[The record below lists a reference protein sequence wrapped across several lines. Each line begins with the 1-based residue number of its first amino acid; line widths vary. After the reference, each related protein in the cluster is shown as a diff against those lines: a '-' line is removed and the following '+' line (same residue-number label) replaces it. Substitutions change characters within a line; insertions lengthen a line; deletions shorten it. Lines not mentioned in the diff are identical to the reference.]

1 MKLKRITIS
10 LAVITI
16 IVAYWSFL
24 INQQPISDT
33 QANQGTLLFSSF
45 DNQELYL
52 LDGQWQYYPD
62 MLADE
67 ITESTLPFYVTF
79 THQWQPESNQ
89 NKAHG
94 VATYQLFIKG
104 LQPNTQYGLVM
115 KEVKSA
121 YELTINGVSIMHN
134 GVVSKNPSEYIAKSY
149 TERGVFTSDV
159 DGNALLTLQ
168 VANFTRGIGGVS
180 EAPIISSPNVAL
192 RYFEISV
199 TNEMILASVLLI
211 IAFFFVIISEIG
223 KNKNALLIALFS
235 LLIGIFIV
243 ISGNRVMLIYLQT
256 LPMMLIIRAQYS
268 IGYASIL
275 LFGLIA
281 ENFEFITQSRVRKN
295 ILYGAMI
302 VSVLFSLILPL
313 PILEQSLNFL
323 AFFLIAY
330 ILYYTIVLFIGY
342 SHQIVGSNYVFFGMI
357 LLGVGTFLNF
367 YVFRTHSILYYAV
380 LLFTIF
386 TATSILIRFGIIR
399 EEKEHLEKASLH
411 DSLTNV
417 GNRQMLYQ
425 WIETLHDKIE
435 DHFVYIIFIDLDH
448 FKQVNDQYGHRMG
461 DRVLQI
467 VAQRIR
473 NTIHKDDL
481 VIRFAGDEF
490 IIGCLVKRNSN
501 INIIT
506 KRIKDSF
513 SKPIVIDS
521 RALYVGVS
529 LGTTIYH
536 PNQDN
541 IEDIINRSD
550 ALMYQDK
557 KTKQI
562 A

>member
-1 MKLKRITIS
+1 M
-10 LAVITI
+10 
-16 IVAYWSFL
+16 YWSYL

-52 LDGQWQYYPD
+52 LDGQWKYYPG

-67 ITESTLPFYVTF
+67 ITETTHPFYVTF
-79 THQWQPESNQ
+79 AHEWQPDTNQ
-89 NKAHG
+89 KEAHG

-115 KEVKSA
+115 EEVKSA
-121 YELTINGVSIMHN
+121 YDLNVNGVSIIHN
-134 GVVSKNPSEYIAKSY
+134 GIVSRDINEYTAKSY
-149 TERGVFTSDV
+149 TDRGVFTSDE
-159 DGNALLTLQ
+159 DGNALMTLQ
-168 VANFTRGIGGVS
+168 VANFTRGLGGVS
-180 EAPIISSPNVAL
+180 EAPIIASPNVAL

-199 TNEMILASVLLI
+199 MSEMILASVLLI

-223 KNKNALLIALFS
+223 KNKNAQLIALFS

-243 ISGNRVMLIYLQT
+243 ISGNRAMLIYIQT
-256 LPMMLIIRAQYS
+256 IPMMFIIRAQYL
-268 IGYASIL
+268 IGYASVF

-281 ENFEFITQSRVRKN
+281 ESFEFITQSKLRKN
-295 ILYGAMI
+295 ILYSAM
-302 VSVLFSLILPL
+302 VFSVLFSLILPL
-313 PILEQSLNFL
+313 PVLEQSLNFL
-323 AFFLIAY
+323 AYFLIAY
-330 ILYYTIVLFIGY
+330 IVYYTIVLFIGY
-342 SHQIVGSNYVFFGMI
+342 SRQVIGSNYVFFGMI
-357 LLGVGTFLNF
+357 VLGTGTFLDF
-367 YVFRTHSILYYAV
+367 YIIKTHNILYYAV
-380 LLFTIF
+380 LMFTIF
-386 TATSILIRFGIIR
+386 IATSILIRFGVIR
-399 EEKEHLEKASLH
+399 EEKEHLEKASMY

-425 WIETLHDKIE
+425 WIETLHDKVE

-448 FKQVNDQYGHRMG
+448 FKKINDQYGHRMG

-541 IEDIINRSD
+541 IEEIINRSD

-557 KTKQI
+557 KAKQI

>member
-1 MKLKRITIS
+1 MKIGKITIS
-10 LAVITI
+10 LAIITI
-16 IVAYWSFL
+16 IVTYWSFL

-45 DNQELYL
+45 DNHDLYL
-52 LDGQWQYYPD
+52 LDGEWQYYPG
-62 MLADE
+62 MLANE
-67 ITESTLPFYVTF
+67 ITSSTQPFYVTF
-79 THQWQPESNQ
+79 NHEWQPESNQ
-89 NKAHG
+89 SKAHG

-104 LQPNTQYGLVM
+104 LLPNTQYGLVM

-121 YELTINGVSIMHN
+121 YELTVNGVSIMHN
-134 GVVSKNPSEYIAKSY
+134 GVVSKDLSEYVAKSY
-149 TERGVFTSDV
+149 TDRGIFTSDD
-159 DGNALLTLQ
+159 DGNALITLQ
-168 VANFTRGIGGVS
+168 VANFTRSLGGVS
-180 EAPIISSPNVAL
+180 AAPIISSPNVAL

-199 TNEMILASVLLI
+199 MSEMILASVLLI

-223 KNKNALLIALFS
+223 KNKNALFIALFS
-235 LLIGIFIV
+235 FLIGVFIV

-256 LPMMLIIRAQYS
+256 IPMMPIIRAQYS

-275 LFGLIA
+275 LFGVIA
-281 ENFEFITQSRVRKN
+281 ENFEFIPQSRVRKN
-295 ILYGAMI
+295 LLYGAMG

-313 PILEQSLNFL
+313 PILEQSLNFM
-323 AFFLIAY
+323 AYFLIAY
-330 ILYYTIVLFIGY
+330 IIYYTIVLLIGY
-342 SHQIVGSNYVFFGMI
+342 RHQVLGSSYIFFGMI
-357 LLGVGTFLNF
+357 ILGFGTLMNF
-367 YVFRTHSILYYAV
+367 YVFKTHSILYYAV
-380 LLFTIF
+380 LLFTVF

-448 FKQVNDQYGHRMG
+448 FKQVNDKYGHRMG

-490 IIGCLVKRNSN
+490 IIGCLVKRSSN

-513 SKPIVIDS
+513 SKPIVVDS
-521 RALYVGVS
+521 RALYIGVS

-536 PNQDN
+536 PDHDN

-550 ALMYQDK
+550 ALMYQEK
-557 KTKQI
+557 KAKQV